1 MPTQGSDARN
11 GVGAAT
17 KLVADHAIAI
27 ARLELKL
34 ALLELKRKGTELGV
48 GIGLLIGAAVFS
60 LFALGFLLA
69 AAAAGIATAV
79 PWWLA
84 LLIVGGALTLLTAGL
99 ALMGLQAVK
108 RAVPPVPEQAI
119 AEAKE
124 TREAVKTNGSQH
136 RP

>member
-34 ALLELKRKGTELGV
+34 ALLELKRKGTALGV
-48 GIGLLIGAAVFS
+48 GIGLLVGAAVFS

-84 LLIVGGALTLLTAGL
+84 LLIVGGALILLTAGL
-99 ALMGLQAVK
+99 ALMGIQGVK

-124 TREAVKTNGSQH
+124 TREAVRTNGSQH

>member
-1 MPTQGSDARN
+1 MPTQGPDVRN
-11 GVGAAT
+11 GVSAAT
-17 KLVADHAIAI
+17 KHVADHAIAI

-34 ALLELKRKGTELGV
+34 ALLELKRKAASLGV

-69 AAAAGIATAV
+69 AAAAGLATAV
-79 PWWLA
+79 STWLA
-84 LLIVGGALTLLTAGL
+84 LLIVGALLILLTAGL
-99 ALMGLQAVK
+99 ALIGLQAVK

-124 TREAVKTNGSQH
+124 TREAVKANGSQ
-136 RP
+136 RTP

>member
-1 MPTQGSDARN
+1 MPTQGSN

-34 ALLELKRKGTELGV
+34 ALLELKRKAASLGV
-48 GIGLLIGAAVFS
+48 GMGLLIGAALFS

-69 AAAAGIATAV
+69 AAAAGIATAL
-79 PWWLA
+79 PWWLS
-84 LLIVGGALTLLTAGL
+84 LLIVGGALILLAAGL
-99 ALMGLQAVK
+99 GMIGVQAVK
-108 RAVPPVPEQAI
+108 RAVPPVPEEAI

-124 TREAVKTNGSQH
+124 TREAVKANGSQ
-136 RP
+136 RGS

>member
-1 MPTQGSDARN
+1 MPTQGSDGRN

-84 LLIVGGALTLLTAGL
+84 LLIVGGALILLTAGL
-99 ALMGLQAVK
+99 ALMGLQSVK